1 MRPFLWFSNTVW
13 SILQKFFTSWLR
25 KFAVVAQIQNGAEKG
40 KILLRILGKNIVT
53 IFLLTAVNIDLET
66 LDSWVCYY
74 KETKGQ
80 ILALNHL
87 VVSNFV
93 LDQLQICKKNRSRST
108 HLHYCMFP
116 GNSFNTVC
124 FYSKIVAWNTLLG
137 QVQNLTTF
145 ITTQYAFFLD
155 AFLPPMWKLLHRWSF
170 FSSQKLSLITKWNS
184 KN

>member
-1 MRPFLWFSNTVW
+1 MVEKIRGCCTNSEW
-13 SILQKFFTSWLR
+13 SWER
-25 KFAVVAQIQNGAEKG
+25 

-53 IFLLTAVNIDLET
+53 IFLLRAVNIDLET

-155 AFLPPMWKLLHRWSF
+155 AFLPPPCESCCTVEVF
-170 FSSQKLSLITKWNS
+170 FLPKTFTNNKM
-184 KN
+184 KF